1 MDIINDNSIP
11 EHPVKERR
19 ISTLSFP
26 NIIPLAKTFFDH
38 KETQSILNFF
48 EDGSNYDSEWA
59 VNYGD
64 SDLHLMERTEWDLY
78 DNIDFKNSFK
88 KIIENRLYDAMMDVS
103 CFPRPSKFMRFVP
116 NYKVQMY
123 NIWFARCKKGGY
135 TDPHNHGL
143 SLGCYSFVYYL
154 KLPSKVT
161 SLTFSNS
168 DSSIKDRMLLREG
181 DMIVF
186 PSNLLHWSFDT
197 EDDRCLL
204 AGNFVWSCWI
214 DRED

>member
-1 MDIINDNSIP
+1 MDGIIDSP

-19 ISTLSFP
+19 VSLIPFP
-26 NIIPLAKTFFDH
+26 NIIPIAKTFFDSQ
-38 KETQSILNFF
+38 ENENILSFF
-48 EDGSNYDSEWA
+48 EKAHSCNIDWA
-59 VNYGD
+59 VNHGD

-78 DNIDFKNSFK
+78 DNVNFKNSFK
-88 KIIENRLYDAMMDVS
+88 HIIEKRIFDAMVDVS
-103 CFPRPSKFMRFVP
+103 SFPRPSKFMRFIP
-116 NYKVQMY
+116 DYKVQMY
-123 NIWFARCKKGGY
+123 NIWFARCKSGGY
-135 TDPHNHGL
+135 TDPHHHGL
-143 SLGCYSFVYYL
+143 SLGCYSFVHYL

-168 DSSIKDRMLLREG
+168 DSSIKDRMILREG

-186 PSNLLHWSFDT
+186 PSNLLHWTFET

-204 AGNFVWSCWI
+204 AGNFVWSCSI